1 MYMVEGMFEPLI
13 TQTDF
18 EKVQAIR
25 EERAESAAN
34 KNPVLTAFSGL
45 VRCGECG
52 CSVSRR
58 TTKYGK
64 KWNCNTRER
73 KGKDVCGFRPIYETE
88 LEQAAAA
95 ALGLAAFD
103 GDAVRREVSRIV
115 INADR
120 IEFRMKNGKAKE
132 VMRAYQ
138 RGRSA
143 FSQKITCGCCG
154 RKLECDYWKMGPKGQ
169 KKKYKVWVCRGCSFR
184 RLLDD
189 DFREAVAEVLGR
201 EDCEPRF
208 VKEVAGVTAYED
220 RFEFHFTDGEVAE
233 WQRE

>member
-52 CSVSRR
+52 CAVSRR

-73 KGKDVCGFRPIYETE
+73 KGKAECGLRPIYETE
-88 LEQAAAA
+88 LEQAAAK
-95 ALGLAAFD
+95 ALRLDAFD
-103 GDAVRREVSRIV
+103 GEAVKREVGQIV
-115 INADR
+115 INKDS
-120 IEFRMKNGKAKE
+120 IEFCMKNGQSRE
-132 VMRAYQ
+132 VMRAY
-138 RGRSA
+138 RKGHGA

-154 RKLECDYWKMGPKGQ
+154 KKLECDYWKMGPKGQ
-169 KKKYKVWVCRGCSFR
+169 KEKYKVWV
-184 RLLDD
+184 
-189 DFREAVAEVLGR
+189 
-201 EDCEPRF
+201 
-208 VKEVAGVTAYED
+208 
-220 RFEFHFTDGEVAE
+220 
-233 WQRE
+233 